1 MISRA
6 ALVLPLLLSISLC
19 AQDPLVALA
28 DDFWRWRA
36 VTQPYTGD
44 DIPRI
49 ERTGDGTSDWSPA
62 AMQSRRETLAG
73 FEKKWRALSP
83 SGWSVAK
90 QVDYRL
96 LGSAL
101 ARVRWEL
108 EIERGYLR
116 NPGLYVDQSVAP
128 IFEAL
133 TPPPPFS
140 EPRSRAILARLERI
154 PATLEEGKQNLSAG
168 GSMSRPFAV
177 LAIRSLEDIS
187 GRMDRAF
194 RELAPL
200 LDASVRD
207 RVQPAAERAAA
218 ALQKYASWLQDR
230 LPSVAATT
238 AVGRDAYVYFLRN
251 VALMP
256 FTPEQLLDLGRDE
269 WARSVAFETYEQNRN
284 RGLPQLALFRD
295 QPAQIAREEQRETEV
310 RRFLEEK
317 NVLTVPAWMGHY
329 RNLPLPGYLKELG
342 VGVDD
347 DLTGPSRLNEGAVS
361 YIQPPSPSLGYF
373 GLSTARDPRP
383 ILVHEGVPGHYFQ
396 LALSWHQDDPVRR
409 HYYDSGANEGI
420 GFYAEEMMLQAGFF
434 DDSPRT
440 REIIYNFMRLRAL
453 RVEVDVKLALG
464 LFTIE
469 TAADYLQRTVP
480 MDARTARAEA
490 AMFASTPGQ
499 AISYQVGKNQIL
511 RMLARA
517 RASQGSDFVLRR
529 FHDFVWTNGNV
540 PISLQQW
547 ELLQDPSDV
556 PPLELTG
563 PPRASHPAPQSQRQR
578 SPQAGPAPTAAPASA
593 ATTSRFR

>member
-1 MISRA
+1 
-6 ALVLPLLLSISLC
+6 LVS
-19 AQDPLVALA
+19 AQDALSALA

-36 VTQPYTGD
+36 ATQPYTGD

-49 ERTGDGTSDWSPA
+49 ERAGDSTSEWSA
-62 AMQSRRETLAG
+62 AAIQSRREKLAG
-73 FEKKWRALSP
+73 FEKRWRSLNPA
-83 SGWSVAK
+83 GWPVAK
-90 QVDYRL
+90 QVDYKL

-108 EIERGYLR
+108 DIERGYLR
-116 NPGLYVDQSVAP
+116 NPGFYSEEAVASV
-128 IFEAL
+128 FEAL

-140 EPRSRAILARLERI
+140 EARSRAILARLERI
-154 PATLEEGKQNLSAG
+154 PATLDEGKQNLIG
-168 GSMSRPFAV
+168 GKSMRRPFAV
-177 LAIRSLEDIS
+177 LAIRSLDDIS

-200 LDASVRD
+200 LDPSVRD
-207 RVQPAAERAAA
+207 RVQPAAERAGT
-218 ALQKYASWLQDR
+218 ALRKYAAWLQDQ
-230 LPSVAATT
+230 LPSMAERT
-238 AVGRDAYVYFLRN
+238 AIGRDAYVYFLRN
-251 VALMP
+251 IALMP

-284 RGLPQLALFRD
+284 RGLPQLALFPD
-295 QPAQIAREEQRETEV
+295 QPAQMAREEQREAEV

-317 NVLTVPAWMGHY
+317 NILSVPAWVQHY

-347 DLTGPSRLNEGAVS
+347 DLTGPSRLNDGAVS
-361 YIQPPSPSLGYF
+361 YIRPPSPSLGYF

-396 LALSWHQDDPVRR
+396 LALSWHQDDPIRR

-464 LFTIE
+464 LFTVDQ
-469 TAADYLQRTVP
+469 AADYLQRTVP
-480 MDARTARAEA
+480 MDAGTARGEA

-511 RMLARA
+511 RMLAGA
-517 RASQGSDFVLRR
+517 RSKQGSDFDLKR

-547 ELLQDPSDV
+547 EMLGDRSDV
-556 PPLELTG
+556 PDPTALPL
-563 PPRASHPAPQSQRQR
+563 ASRPGRQSQRQG
-578 SPQAGPAPTAAPASA
+578 SPQAGSAPTAAPASA

>member
-1 MISRA
+1 MLSRA
-6 ALVLPLLLSISLC
+6 AVATFLLSSIPVF
-19 AQDPLVALA
+19 AQDALSALA

-36 VTQPYTGD
+36 ATQPYSGD

-49 ERTGDGTSDWSPA
+49 ERPGDGTSEWSPGA
-62 AMQSRRETLAG
+62 IVSRREKLAG
-73 FEKKWRALSP
+73 FEKRWRGLSP
-83 SGWSVAK
+83 AGWPVAR

-108 EIERGYLR
+108 DIERGYLR
-116 NPGLYVDQSVAP
+116 NPGFYVDQTVASL
-128 IFEAL
+128 FEAL

-140 EPRSRAILARLERI
+140 EARSRAILARLDRI
-154 PATLEEGKQNLSAG
+154 PATLDEGKQNLTAG
-168 GSMSRPFAV
+168 KSMRRPFAL
-177 LAIRSLEDIS
+177 LAIQSLDDIS

-194 RELAPL
+194 HELAPL

-207 RVQPAAERAAA
+207 RVRPAAERAGT
-218 ALQKYASWLQDR
+218 ALQKYAAWLQDQ
-230 LPSVAATT
+230 LPSMDDGT

-256 FTPEQLLDLGRDE
+256 FTPEQLLDIGRDE
-269 WARSVAFETYEQNRN
+269 WARSVAFETYQQNRN
-284 RGLPQLALFRD
+284 RALPQLTLFRD
-295 QPAQIAREEQRETEV
+295 QPAQMAREEQREAEV
-310 RRFLEEK
+310 RRFLEE
-317 NVLTVPAWMGHY
+317 NNILSVPAWMQHY

-342 VGVDD
+342 AGVDD

-361 YIQPPSPSLGYF
+361 YIRPPSPSLGYF
-373 GLSTARDPRP
+373 ALSTARDPRP

-396 LALSWHQDDPVRR
+396 LALSWHQDDPIRR

-464 LFTIE
+464 LFTIDD
-469 TAADYLQRTVP
+469 AADYLQRTVP
-480 MDARTARAEA
+480 MDARTARGEA

-517 RASQGSDFVLRR
+517 RGKQGSDFDLKR

-547 ELLQDPSDV
+547 ELFEDPSDV
-556 PPLELTG
+556 PPLDLTAR
-563 PPRASHPAPQSQRQR
+563 PPASRPARQSQRR
-578 SPQAGPAPTAAPASA
+578 GSRQAGPAPTAAPASA

>member
-1 MISRA
+1 MPFRA
-6 ALVLPLLLSISLC
+6 VVLLVLSSVVVS
-19 AQDPLVALA
+19 AQDALSVLA

-36 VTQPYTGD
+36 ATQPYTGD

-49 ERTGDGTSDWSPA
+49 ERSGDGTSEWSPA
-62 AMQSRRETLAG
+62 AIQSRREKLAG
-73 FEKKWRALSP
+73 FERKWRSLNPA
-83 SGWSVAK
+83 GWPVAN

-108 EIERGYLR
+108 DIERGYLR
-116 NPGLYVDQSVAP
+116 NPGFYSEQAVASV
-128 IFEAL
+128 FEAL
-133 TPPPPFS
+133 TPPPPFR
-140 EPRSRAILARLERI
+140 EARSRAILARLERI
-154 PATLEEGKQNLSAG
+154 PATLEEGRQNLIAG
-168 GSMSRPFAV
+168 KSMRRPFAV
-177 LAIRSLEDIS
+177 LAIRSLDDIS

-194 RELAPL
+194 SELAPL

-207 RVQPAAERAAA
+207 RVQPAAKRAGT
-218 ALQKYASWLQDR
+218 ALQRYAAWLQDQ
-230 LPSVAATT
+230 LPSMAEGT
-238 AVGRDAYVYFLRN
+238 AVGRDAYIYFLRN

-256 FTPEQLLDLGRDE
+256 FTPEQLLDLGNDE

-284 RGLPQLALFRD
+284 RGLPQLALFPD
-295 QPAQIAREEQRETEV
+295 QPAQMAREEQRDVEV
-310 RRFLEEK
+310 RRFLEDK
-317 NVLTVPAWMGHY
+317 NILSVPSWLQHY

-361 YIQPPSPSLGYF
+361 YIRPPSLSLGYF

-396 LALSWHQDDPVRR
+396 LALSWHQDDPIRR

-453 RVEVDVKLALG
+453 RVEVDVELALG
-464 LFTIE
+464 LFTIDQ
-469 TAADYLQRTVP
+469 AADYLQRTVP
-480 MDARTARAEA
+480 MDAGTARGEA

-517 RASQGSDFVLRR
+517 RAKPGSDFDLKR

-547 ELLQDPSDV
+547 ELLGDRSDV
-556 PPLELTG
+556 PDPTAPPL
-563 PPRASHPAPQSQRQR
+563 ASRPARQSQRQG
-578 SPQAGPAPTAAPASA
+578 SPQAGTAPTAAPAYA
-593 ATTSRFR
+593 TTTSRLR